1 MGLLGTVKMAF
12 LCTAQASSYP
22 GGWPVSPSPEVRSA
36 ETWSHQQLLFPTA
49 VHSEFPDSL
58 LQCNNAGCLRM
69 GNETDI
75 PGGERETR
83 KLPLE
88 EPPRMA
94 GERREL
100 QCVAGD
106 REQA

>member
-1 MGLLGTVKMAF
+1 
-12 LCTAQASSYP
+12 
-22 GGWPVSPSPEVRSA
+22 
-36 ETWSHQQLLFPTA
+36 
-49 VHSEFPDSL
+49 
-58 LQCNNAGCLRM
+58 M

>member
-1 MGLLGTVKMAF
+1 MSVSLLHHFRGLCPHLLRSGQQKHGATSSFFSPLLFIQNFQILSCIVTMLGTCVWGMKQ
-12 LCTAQASSYP
+12 TYQ
-22 GGWPVSPSPEVRSA
+22 E
-36 ETWSHQQLLFPTA
+36 
-49 VHSEFPDSL
+49 
-58 LQCNNAGCLRM
+58 
-69 GNETDI
+69 
-75 PGGERETR
+75 ERETR

-100 QCVAGD
+100 QHVAGD